1 MKVNNTKLAN
11 RWNDLTNDIGLE
23 HLGIGTNLSE
33 LETNKQ
39 YYGVENGITTEWLLK
54 EAKYWLSCYYETG
67 HCRCD
72 DRFEG
77 ETEYKVWVSETGR
90 LKRLIA
96 TLEKMENILIVEW

>member
-54 EAKYWLSCYYETG
+54 
-67 HCRCD
+67 
-72 DRFEG
+72 
-77 ETEYKVWVSETGR
+77 
-90 LKRLIA
+90 
-96 TLEKMENILIVEW
+96 